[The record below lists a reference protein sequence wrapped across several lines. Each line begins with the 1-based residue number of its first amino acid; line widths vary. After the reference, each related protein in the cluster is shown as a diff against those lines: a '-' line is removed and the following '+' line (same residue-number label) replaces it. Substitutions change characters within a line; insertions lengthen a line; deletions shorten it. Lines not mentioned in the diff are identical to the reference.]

1 VVQQQ
6 QVDEVDVLA
15 SQIAQLTEQLEL
27 MQHQQSIDKQVGSQ
41 NSGLQG
47 VQYVSSQG
55 FPATTQYTSYDAQGY
70 PINSNTQY
78 TNSQYQSGP
87 TQAEIQRQQML
98 ESQIAQLEQQMMIQ
112 QQMAQQQM
120 HQQQMIIMQQ
130 QQAMQ
135 NPQQIAYEQ
144 QKQELQMQ
152 QQQEY
157 AARQQELDMTLM
169 EEYKIRQIQLVSE
182 FLEQDQQDY
191 LNSLSP
197 DDAAIY
203 IRNILPRMN
212 PYYQQQLR
220 QREQQLTMELNAKR
234 ETELAI
240 MSQQHQAALAN
251 FYPTKPQQTGGV
263 YPTKPLNNGPM
274 TPGGGI
280 YPTRP
285 IQTVSP
291 MGGGGIYPTRPTITT
306 GPQVTANVYPTR
318 PVINTS
324 VSGVMPN
331 VYPTRPVG
339 PSIGVAQQP
348 SMGNVYPTRPTIV
361 INNAGPTVT
370 GGIYPTRPVQTNTIA
385 PAWIARNPSSTIST
399 TVTSGSIYQ
408 KQSDGTEVL
417 IVNDKNGQGSTV
429 YSKGSITGTIYV
441 TKNPSSIAHSN
452 NANSYTSAPQSVHTS
467 QGSITGKIYT
477 TRTDAYG
484 QTTTTVS
491 DNNAYSNNQPNVFLN
506 SVPSSGTTVF
516 SNSVNNPM
524 PAAGTVVNNWD
535 GSQTVYE
542 QGSLTGKVYAT
553 KVPAS
558 QVATPTTATVYSQRP
573 AAVNTVSSTGLYNSS
588 PQATTVNTGMST
600 SSLDSLLALGLGG
613 GSILNTG
620 SVVGDNMLRSEI
632 VTSPVTGKVYAT
644 KLDKDGNIESV
655 TAIGDSTVNND
666 LYYKEGTASP
676 PAPAVVYVASPS
688 PAPSTNMLSTWG

>member
-1 VVQQQ
+1 VIQQQ

-27 MQHQQSIDKQVGSQ
+27 MQHQQSIEKQVGGSSL
-41 NSGLQG
+41 NSDVQG
-47 VQYVSSQG
+47 IQYVNSQG
-55 FPATTQYTSYDAQGY
+55 YPATIEYTSYDAQGY

-78 TNSQYQSGP
+78 QSGP
-87 TQAEIQRQQML
+87 TQAEIQRQQQL
-98 ESQIAQLEQQMMIQ
+98 ESQIAQLEQQMMMQ

-120 HQQQMIIMQQ
+120 AQQQMIIMQQ

-135 NPQQIAYEQ
+135 NPQQIAFEQ
-144 QKQELQMQ
+144 QKQQLQMQ
-152 QQQEY
+152 QQQEFT
-157 AARQQELDMTLM
+157 ARQQELDMALM

-182 FLEQDQQDY
+182 FLQQDQKDY

-203 IRNILPRMN
+203 IRNILPTMN

-220 QREQQLTMELNAKR
+220 QREQQITMELNAKR

-240 MSQQHQAALAN
+240 LSQQHQAALAN
-251 FYPTKPQQTGGV
+251 IYPTRPQQTGGV
-263 YPTKPLNNGPM
+263 YPTKPVNNGPM
-274 TPGGGI
+274 GPSGSIYPTRPIINTGSVSPMGGSGI

-285 IQTVSP
+285 IV
-291 MGGGGIYPTRPTITT
+291 TT

-318 PVINTS
+318 PVINTG

-339 PSIGVAQQP
+339 PSVSVTQQP
-348 SMGNVYPTRPTIV
+348 SMSNIYPTRPAVVVSNTI
-361 INNAGPTVT
+361 PTMT
-370 GGIYPTRPVQTNTIA
+370 GGIYPTRPVSTNLIA
-385 PAWIARNPSSTIST
+385 PAWNARNPSTLST
-399 TVTSGSIYQ
+399 TVTAGSIYQ
-408 KQSDGTEVL
+408 KQTDGTEVL
-417 IVNDKNGQGSTV
+417 IVNDNNGQGSTV

-441 TKNPSSIAHSN
+441 TKTPSAVATPSYST
-452 NANSYTSAPQSVHTS
+452 NSYTSAPQSVHST

-477 TRTDAYG
+477 TKTDAYG
-484 QTTTTVS
+484 RTTTTVS
-491 DNNAYSNNQPNVFLN
+491 GANTNNQPTVFVN
-506 SVPSSGTTVF
+506 SAPSTVF
-516 SNSVNNPM
+516 SNTANNPL

-553 KVPAS
+553 KLPAP
-558 QVATPTTATVYSQRP
+558 QVATTPTTTATVYSQRP
-573 AAVNTVSSTGLYNSS
+573 AAVANTVNSF
-588 PQATTVNTGMST
+588 PQAATVNSGDMG
-600 SSLDSLLALGLGG
+600 SLDSLLALGLGG
-613 GSILNTG
+613 GNFISTG
-620 SVVGDNMLRSEI
+620 AVVGDNMLRSEI

-655 TAIGDSTVNND
+655 TAIGDSTADND
-666 LYYKEGTASP
+666 LYFKEGASP

-688 PAPSTNMLSTWG
+688 PAPNSLLLSSWSING